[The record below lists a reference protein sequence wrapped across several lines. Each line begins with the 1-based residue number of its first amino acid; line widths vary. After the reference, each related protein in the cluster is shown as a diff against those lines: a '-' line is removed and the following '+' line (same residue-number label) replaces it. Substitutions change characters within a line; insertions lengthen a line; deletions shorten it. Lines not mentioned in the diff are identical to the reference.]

1 MSQARRGPRSSM
13 RQAKVRIVA
22 TRWPVCHTPPRVV
35 THRIWVEKPNRTASH
50 SRSTQRRDPDPPEYH
65 QHSPT
70 APAASS
76 ALIPDSIWSAATGPM
91 SATRG
96 MNATAGNGANG
107 T

>member
-1 MSQARRGPRSSM
+1 M

-50 SRSTQRRDPDPPEYH
+50 SRSTQRAIPTRPRYH
-65 QHSPT
+65 QHRPT
-70 APAASS
+70 ALAASS
-76 ALIPDSIWSAATGPM
+76 ALIPDSISSAPTAPM
-91 SATRG
+91 IATRG
-96 MNATAGNGANG
+96 MKATAGNGANG